1 MLFVSFWII
10 MAVVVAIVAGSKGRN
25 MLGWGFYGFL
35 IWPIALVHILC
46 VRPERHV
53 TEARDLAAGDVRKC
67 PACAELVK
75 REAKICRFCHTDLAA
90 PEAAAS

>member
-1 MLFVSFWII
+1 MLFVTFWIM

-35 IWPIALVHILC
+35 IWPVALVHILC
-46 VRPERHV
+46 VKPERHV
-53 TEARDLAAGDVRKC
+53 TEARDLASGDVRKC

-75 REAKICRFCHTDLAA
+75 REAKVCRFCQSELPAIGGAA
-90 PEAAAS
+90 